1 MSRGYGSAQKK
12 ILAKLREWPE
22 FFLDSL
28 LPIGWNNRSDMVV
41 LARAAR
47 NLADQDKIILSYDD
61 PSKPNRLFVSRPET
75 FASRFIQRFVVQIG
89 PGRYQVLEGY
99 RLSDEFMTEGEANR
113 LRIQLEDVTGD
124 FGGRVVGWAEAGG
137 ETESNPAIEELR
149 RQVREVMREAEQD
162 IAQVR
167 TKGERIG
174 QSIGEVGRDLRRIG
188 LIGGYVFK
196 TTQRSPDFIDRCNEP
211 GEQIFR
217 RKRELATRDHKRDF
231 AANIN
236 ASTEPRPPLDDKYL
250 RDPLTPAWSER
261 ERQTGEPEFARD
273 DEQMIDT
280 TCGGF
285 GPKGRDGP
293 HTEGFRGGRGRRRR
307 RPKRR

>member
-1 MSRGYGSAQKK
+1 MSRGYGRAQQK

-41 LARAAR
+41 LRRAAR
-47 NLADQDKIILSYDD
+47 KLADQDRLVLSYDD

-75 FASRFIQRFVVQIG
+75 FASRFIQRVVVRVG
-89 PGRYQVLEGY
+89 PGRYQVFEGY
-99 RLSDEFMTEGEANR
+99 RLSDKFMYESEAHR
-113 LRIQLEDVTGD
+113 LCLQLEDATGN
-124 FGGRVVGWAEAGG
+124 FGWRVAGWTETDG
-137 ETESNPAIEELR
+137 ETESNPAIEKFR
-149 RQVREVMREAEQD
+149 RQVREVMQDAERE

-196 TTQRSPDFIDRCNEP
+196 TRQLSPDFIDRCNEP
-211 GEQIFR
+211 GEQLFR

-236 ASTEPRPPLDDKYL
+236 ASTKGPLDDKHL
-250 RDPLTPAWSER
+250 RDPLTLAWSER
-261 ERQTGEPEFARD
+261 ERQTGEPESARD
-273 DEQMIDT
+273 DEQVIDT
-280 TCGGF
+280 SSGGF

-293 HTEGFRGGRGRRRR
+293 HTKRFRGGRGPGRR
-307 RPKRR
+307 RPKRP